1 MVIICGLSPILTK
14 GSKLGRRLDRR
25 GGFGLLGVVNCGK
38 ATRKCMV
45 DKSCSVRFVIYEKS
59 FSSSWYRRGEHL
71 CKWRFI
77 SPLQREMYVLC
88 LLFLHCLQ
96 LKIILLPKWHLW
108 GWHILIPF
116 TSNSVM
122 FSSSQV
128 LICTWK
134 GLDDIEIEGETNVER
149 CLENHLL

>member
-1 MVIICGLSPILTK
+1 
-14 GSKLGRRLDRR
+14 
-25 GGFGLLGVVNCGK
+25 
-38 ATRKCMV
+38 MV

-149 CLENHLL
+149 CLENHLLQANSEVTVPSIFLWCEQSIKKCLVMHSFMYLSDNFQF